1 VIGVENLAAASLRRA
16 SAENSNFASLLL
28 RRFSL
33 LFVRVSLLFEE
44 RSLLIL
50 AAQKRKKY

>member
-1 VIGVENLAAASLRRA
+1 VIGVEKPRGCKLAESECGKL
-16 SAENSNFASLLL
+16 EFASLLL